1 MTNRQRKYLV
11 NLIKKVFRN
20 EDSQSEMLSRL
31 DKVSITDNQ
40 ASAMIHALRLEYNI
54 YRTIPSCMYGARNLN
69 PKMDSFFKYLG
80 FNIV

>member
-20 EDSQSEMLSRL
+20 EDSQSEML
-31 DKVSITDNQ
+31 SITDNQ